1 MDFRQL
7 RHFLV
12 VAEELHF
19 GRAAQRLGIAQPPL
33 SQSIKRLEA
42 DLGFDLFDR
51 SSRRVEL
58 SAAGRA
64 FLPDVRSALMQL
76 SGGAQQALRVAR
88 GDSAELDVGFVSIAL
103 FQALPT
109 LMHRARQA
117 MPSVHIKLIE
127 QSSVEQIES
136 LRAGK
141 IDLAL
146 VIPTPRM
153 LDGLESLLIERS
165 RNVAAIPEGW
175 PLADRPEI
183 RLMDLADLPFVLPP
197 LGHGSHSIAPLIA
210 ACEAAGFTPRVQQEA
225 FQAFTML
232 SLVGSGFGVSIVPET
247 AARTG
252 MKGVRFVPITDLP
265 SHLCMELVAAWLPGG
280 ESPALTAVVDAMRQ
294 APLAAI

>member
-7 RHFLV
+7 RHFLI

-42 DLGFDLFDR
+42 DLGFELFDR

-64 FLPDVRSALMQL
+64 FLPDVKSALIQL

-88 GDSAELDVGFVSIAL
+88 GDIAELDVGFISMAL
-103 FQALPT
+103 FKALPT
-109 LMHRARQA
+109 LMHRAREA

-146 VIPTPRM
+146 VSPAPRM
-153 LDGLESLLIERS
+153 LDGLESLVIERS
-165 RNVAAIPEGW
+165 RNVAAIPETW
-175 PLADRPEI
+175 PLAEKAAI
-183 RLMDLADLPFVLPP
+183 RLADLADLPFVMPP
-197 LGHGSHSIAPLIA
+197 FGHGAHSIAPLLA
-210 ACEAAGFTPRVQQEA
+210 ACEAAGFTPKVRQEA
-225 FQAFTML
+225 FQTFTML
-232 SLVGSGFGVSIVPET
+232 SLTAAGFGVCIVPET
-247 AARTG
+247 AAGTG

-265 SHLCMELVAAWLPGG
+265 PNLWMDLVAAWLPGSA
-280 ESPALTAVVDAMRQ
+280 SPALKAVVEAMRH
-294 APLAAI
+294 ALPTS